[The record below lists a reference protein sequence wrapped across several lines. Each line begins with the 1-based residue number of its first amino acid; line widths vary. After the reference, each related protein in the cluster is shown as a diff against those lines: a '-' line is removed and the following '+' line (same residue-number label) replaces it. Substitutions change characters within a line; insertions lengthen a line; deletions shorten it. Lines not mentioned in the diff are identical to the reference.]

1 MLRVIAKILRGILVV
16 LCMLFLLTVIAMF
29 FYASYLT
36 AGIMGVV
43 IFVFLV
49 SMIVGGFWGISYLEK
64 HPKTPPQAP

>member
-49 SMIVGGFWGISYLEK
+49 SMIVGGLWGSYYLK
-64 HPKTPPQAP
+64 